1 MELNSKLTRGVQPG
15 TYFVPGQV
23 DSGVG
28 FAVSLGWPAA
38 VSDHTGDMASSG
50 GRPLLGCVWDSCWR
64 LWLDGCGPHLKV
76 PRHFA
81 LGQAVNKHS
90 VYTRWASVGGF

>member
-28 FAVSLGWPAA
+28 FAVTVSGGLRLFQTTLEAWLHRVVDLCWAA
-38 VSDHTGDMASSG
+38 YMTVTGDFGWTA
-50 GRPLLGCVWDSCWR
+50 V
-64 LWLDGCGPHLKV
+64 V
-76 PRHFA
+76 P
-81 LGQAVNKHS
+81 
-90 VYTRWASVGGF
+90 T